1 MVTLSRVSPRAE
13 LETAVLESLFV
24 QPVLKHLLDLQ
35 TIDVHL
41 QDVRARL
48 VQFPKRIAEIDARV
62 AAARGEIDKA
72 KAAHLTAIKERK
84 KYELDVE
91 QWKEK
96 ARKYRDQAYQVKTND
111 AFKALQHEAQMA
123 EQEVAKAED
132 RLLEEMVASEEY
144 DRRIKSSEKILKE
157 VEAATRGEREKVEAE
172 RAAAEKDRTALEA
185 ERAAAV
191 AAIPED
197 LLDHYNRIARKHGG
211 TALAEVRGDK
221 CAACGMRVRPQV
233 FQEMHRAVN
242 DEIYHCETCTRILYY
257 VDPPQTTPP
266 AAPDAGA
273 SPAPTSEN

>member
-1 MVTLSRVSPRAE
+1 
-13 LETAVLESLFV
+13 V

-35 TIDVHL
+35 NIDVHL

-48 VQFPKRIAEIDARV
+48 AQFPKRIAEIDARI
-62 AAARGEIDKA
+62 ASARGDVENA
-72 KAAHLTAIKERK
+72 KAAHLTALKERK

-96 ARKYRDQAYQVKTND
+96 AKKYRDQAYQVKTND

-123 EQEVAKAED
+123 EEEIAKAED
-132 RLLEEMVASEEY
+132 RLLEQMVAGEEY
-144 DRRIKSSEKILKE
+144 DRRIKASEKIVKE
-157 VEAATRGEREKVEAE
+157 VEETTRGERQKVETE
-172 RAAAEKDRTALEA
+172 RAVAEKDRAALEA

-211 TALAEVRGDK
+211 TALAEVRNEM
-221 CAACGMRVRPQV
+221 CAACGMRIRPQI
-233 FQEMHRAVN
+233 FQEMHRTGN

-257 VDPPQTTPP
+257 VDAPTPAVPPS
-266 AAPDAGA
+266 PDAAA
-273 SPAPTSEN
+273 SPASTNES